1 MYKKET
7 VNTRYF
13 IHICHLELTNKFVTV
28 FLTFTCL
35 IYQYICRIFSYC
47 DVLDCLV
54 TPEKLCRRFKNLSLS
69 EVSDLAQMTSIARRI
84 VMKEFDASASQIA
97 IQDGQHAGQ
106 TVEVSA

>member
-1 MYKKET
+1 M
-7 VNTRYF
+7 
-13 IHICHLELTNKFVTV
+13 
-28 FLTFTCL
+28 
-35 IYQYICRIFSYC
+35 
-47 DVLDCLV
+47 
-54 TPEKLCRRFKNLSLS
+54 SLS